1 MKYKSY
7 KMKTS
12 DSRHNSGMA
21 ANNFGP
27 FWSKLFWIKR
37 GISSNVLYENQ
48 LHKNVTKMFLKRK
61 KDFFDWVE
69 WVCWDK
75 LFQISLYRLE
85 QSRYCHCKS
94 DLYLRQRLKL
104 LKRWGVLRCQ
114 KQLQLHQ
121 PLPKYDHWVIG
132 LLCQSFRKSG
142 F

>member
-1 MKYKSY
+1 
-7 KMKTS
+7 MKTS
-12 DSRHNSGMA
+12 DSRHTSRMT

-27 FWSKLFWIKR
+27 FWSKLFWIKL

-48 LHKNVTKMFLKRK
+48 LHKNVTKMLGKNIKKSLFLI
-61 KDFFDWVE
+61 E
-69 WVCWDK
+69 LTECWDK

-114 KQLQLHQ
+114 KQLQLDH